1 MVGFSGHY
9 SPHSHIHAHLQHDF
23 AALPIEVES
32 ISSSLECGL
41 GRVIA
46 LENGTLTNMAS
57 SDLERVL
64 HNGTYSLAVLA
75 TVMEIRLG

>member
-1 MVGFSGHY
+1 MVGFSGHD
-9 SPHSHIHAHLQHDF
+9 SPHSHIHAHSQHDF

-32 ISSSLECGL
+32 IPSSLECGL

-57 SDLERVL
+57 SDLERVCTMGRTL
-64 HNGTYSLAVLA
+64 LLFLPLSWK
-75 TVMEIRLG
+75 